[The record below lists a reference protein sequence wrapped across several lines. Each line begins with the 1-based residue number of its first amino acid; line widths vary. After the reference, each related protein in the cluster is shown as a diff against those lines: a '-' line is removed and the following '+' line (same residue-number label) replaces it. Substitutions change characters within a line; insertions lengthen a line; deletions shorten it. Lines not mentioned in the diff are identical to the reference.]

1 MSTNPKYLRPSAIAE
16 RYGISESAL
25 AQWRC
30 RGDGPPFTKPSS
42 TIVLYEVEAFER
54 WLAAR
59 TSSNTAEAARK
70 VANADAA

>member
-1 MSTNPKYLRPSAIAE
+1 MSSHPKYLRPSAVAE

-30 RGDGPPFTKPSS
+30 RGEGPPFTKPSS
-42 TIVLYEVEAFER
+42 TIVLYEVDAIER

-70 VANADAA
+70 VADVHAA

>member
-1 MSTNPKYLRPSAIAE
+1 MSSNPKYLRPSAIAE

-30 RGDGPPFTKPSS
+30 RGEGPPFSKPSS
-42 TIVLYEVEAFER
+42 TIVLYEIDAFER

-59 TSSNTAEAARK
+59 TASSTAEAARK
-70 VANADAA
+70 ADHAA

>member
-1 MSTNPKYLRPSAIAE
+1 MSTNPRYLRPSAIAE

-42 TIVLYEVEAFER
+42 TIVLYEVEAFES